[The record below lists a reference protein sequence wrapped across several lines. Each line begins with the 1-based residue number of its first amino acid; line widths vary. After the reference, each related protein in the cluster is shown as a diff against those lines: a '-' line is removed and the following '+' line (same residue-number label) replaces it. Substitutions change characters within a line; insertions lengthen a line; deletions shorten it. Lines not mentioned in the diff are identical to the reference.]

1 MVTHRSRRDSRFAR
15 VALTAVAVWVGVA
28 LAPPARGAEDLCG
41 ATISDDLRLD
51 QDLVCLADGL
61 TVGADGIQINL
72 DGHSITGA
80 GSGVGIKIEG
90 HSGVT
95 IFGDGTI
102 ANFMTGVRIVG
113 SAEVVIKDTVLDGH
127 VDGIDVQAGSR
138 GIVIKANE
146 ISSNSTRGIML
157 RSGVT
162 DVDVKNNTFTGN
174 RVGVLVNG
182 PTRSVVRANF
192 ITSSP
197 LAGIRVGTTATANL
211 LLDNIVVAN
220 LAGIEFLTAA
230 GAGATGN
237 TIKDNTVTANECG
250 LKGPTTGNRLQ
261 GNYIAANTVDICG

>member
-102 ANFMTGVRIVG
+102 ANFMTGVRIG
-113 SAEVVIKDTVLDGH
+113 GLR
-127 VDGIDVQAGSR
+127 R
-138 GIVIKANE
+138 GRHGWILRRTSV
-146 ISSNSTRGIML
+146 ML
-157 RSGVT
+157 RAMVHAAVT
-162 DVDVKNNTFTGN
+162 H
-174 RVGVLVNG
+174 VGHSEHRPRIERG
-182 PTRSVVRANF
+182 HRSA
-192 ITSSP
+192 
-197 LAGIRVGTTATANL
+197 
-211 LLDNIVVAN
+211 
-220 LAGIEFLTAA
+220 
-230 GAGATGN
+230 
-237 TIKDNTVTANECG
+237 
-250 LKGPTTGNRLQ
+250 
-261 GNYIAANTVDICG
+261 